1 MIFLTSMNIDYSTN
15 TLSFDTEKAASPPR
29 QRRALRSPNR
39 PKVLAAARERF
50 ATQGYMGTT
59 IAQIAGDVGVDQAL
73 VIRLFGSKIDLFD
86 ACLEIP
92 EGMVERFRTAL
103 KAPLQEQAEHITK
116 AWFLAWEDPT
126 SGPQLRAMYLSAATS
141 ASASDRLHRLME
153 GGLLEEILPKQHITP
168 TMRAQAAAIGVQLL
182 GAVAGRY
189 VFQFKPLTTLS
200 LNDYVKMISP
210 GIQAQILPL
219 LQEVQEAC

>member
-1 MIFLTSMNIDYSTN
+1 MIFLTSMNIDYNTN
-15 TLSFDTEKAASPPR
+15 TLSSDTEKAASPPR
-29 QRRALRSPNR
+29 RRRALRSPNR

-50 ATQGYMGTT
+50 ATQGYAGTT
-59 IAQIAGDVGVDQAL
+59 IAQIAGDAGVDQAL

-92 EGMVERFRTAL
+92 EGMVERFRAAL
-103 KAPLQEQAEHITK
+103 KAPLQEQAERITK

-168 TMRAQAAAIGVQLL
+168 TMRAQAAAIGVQL
-182 GAVAGRY
+182 
-189 VFQFKPLTTLS
+189 FQFKPLTALS

>member
-1 MIFLTSMNIDYSTN
+1 MIFLTSMNIDYNTN
-15 TLSFDTEKAASPPR
+15 TLSSDTEKAASPPR

-92 EGMVERFRTAL
+92 
-103 KAPLQEQAEHITK
+103 
-116 AWFLAWEDPT
+116 
-126 SGPQLRAMYLSAATS
+126 
-141 ASASDRLHRLME
+141 
-153 GGLLEEILPKQHITP
+153 
-168 TMRAQAAAIGVQLL
+168 
-182 GAVAGRY
+182 
-189 VFQFKPLTTLS
+189 
-200 LNDYVKMISP
+200 
-210 GIQAQILPL
+210 
-219 LQEVQEAC
+219 